1 MVLTVIFWV
10 LWFLWLIG
18 FFFGWEPKSAP
29 SRAHGAI
36 PAILIGILGL
46 KAFGSPLDK

>member
-18 FFFGWEPKSAP
+18 LFAP
-29 SRAHGAI
+29 LDVGTKKAHSLI

-46 KAFGSPLDK
+46 KAFGNPIN

>member
-1 MVLTVIFWV
+1 MVLVVLFWV
-10 LWFLWLIG
+10 LWFLWIAGLFFPLSPGIG
-18 FFFGWEPKSAP
+18 
-29 SRAHGAI
+29 RAHGVI